1 MPLVASFDAVRFV
14 RLFAVVLLLALVSP
28 ATVHLRAS
36 VSTEKLDSLLQ
47 QRARM
52 SGGRS
57 QVIIRANDFQAL
69 AGLRSLVAST
79 GGTLQRELP
88 SIAGQVAVIPNR
100 VLAIL
105 AAHPGILSISLD
117 RTVVGAMERTGETV
131 GAAAV
136 RRELGYD
143 GSKIGVAIIDSGV
156 TTWHDDLSNGAGAQR
171 VDRFV
176 DFVNGAPAP
185 YDDYGHGTHVAG
197 IVAGNGADSNGA
209 RSGIA
214 PGASLMVLKV
224 LDSQGRGKIS
234 DVIAAL
240 ERAVAERD
248 ALNIRVINLSVA
260 AGVYDSY
267 MVDPLTLA
275 TLRAVQAG
283 IVVVA
288 AAGNHGISPEGQTRY
303 RGVTAPGNAPW
314 VLTVAGSSHMGTTV
328 RSDDT
333 IASSSSRGPGAVDF
347 GAKPDIAAPSVG
359 IESLAAPGSTFYSK
373 WSQFLLGG
381 TLATGFVPY
390 LSLTGTSMAAP
401 VVSGTV
407 ALMLQANPALTPNA
421 VKAILQYTA
430 EVNVSYDPL
439 TQGAGFLNARG
450 AVALAKFFA
459 APEATAYPSTLGW
472 SRTLIWGN
480 YAVGS
485 GRLTADANAW
495 SPAVVW
501 GARKTSAGAPVEW
514 GVGCA
519 NTACDSTSGRWTWS
533 NTKLRNV
540 VWGNICGGANCDM
553 TWTLNTVTGTSD
565 GDTVVWGTTDDGDTV
580 VWGTTDGG
588 DTVVWG
594 TDEGDTVVWGTACT
608 AADCAPL
615 IWR

>member
-1 MPLVASFDAVRFV
+1 MPLVGSFDAVRFV
-14 RLFAVVLLLALVSP
+14 RLFAVVLLLALGSP

-36 VSTEKLDSLLQ
+36 VATEKLDSLLQ

-52 SGGRS
+52 NSGRS
-57 QVIIRANDFQAL
+57 QVIIRANDFQSL
-69 AGLRSLVAST
+69 AGLRPLVAST
-79 GGTLQRELP
+79 GGTLRRQLP
-88 SIAGQVAVIPNR
+88 SIGGQVAVVPNR
-100 VLAIL
+100 VLTIL
-105 AAHPGILSISLD
+105 AAHPGVLSISLD
-117 RTVVGAMERTGETV
+117 RTVVGAMERTAETV
-131 GAAAV
+131 GATAV

-156 TTWHDDLSNGAGAQR
+156 TAWHDDLSNGAGAQR
-171 VDRFV
+171 VAGFV
-176 DFVNGAPAP
+176 DFVNEAQAP

-214 PGASLMVLKV
+214 PGASLLVLKV

-240 ERAVAERD
+240 EHAVEERN

-267 MVDPLTLA
+267 LEDPLTVA

-288 AAGNHGISPEGQTRY
+288 AGGNNGISPEGHTRY

-333 IASSSSRGPGAVDF
+333 IASFSSRGPGAVDF

-373 WSQFLLGG
+373 WSEYLLGG

-430 EVNVSYDPL
+430 EVNLSYDPL

-459 APEATAYPSTLGW
+459 GPEATAYPSTLGW

-480 YAVGS
+480 YAVGN

-495 SPAVVW
+495 SPAVIW

-533 NTKLRNV
+533 NSKLRNV
-540 VWGNICGGANCDM
+540 VWGVICGGANCDM

-565 GDTVVWGTTDDGDTV
+565 GDTVVWGTTGDGDTV
-580 VWGTTDGG
+580 VWGTNDGG

-594 TDEGDTVVWGTACT
+594 TGEGDTVVWGTGCT
-608 AADCAPL
+608 AADCSPL